1 MKLIRII
8 NLNYLIRTLFLIML
22 CLFSG
27 VAIGSNEVSYYLTMR
42 RALAD
47 IESGNDPAAR
57 NPKSTASGKYQFVKS
72 WNPYFKKRAGYT
84 WTSTVPKRGASK
96 TVRDKASERQDFL
109 FDLYFNEIVSP
120 WIINVRTRYL
130 AARKLSHAELLAL
143 VHRQGGEAGEKY
155 LKSGIDPY
163 SGKYGNKHIATHL
176 RAMRR
181 QMAFYSYL
189 DTQHEL
195 VKRR

>member
-1 MKLIRII
+1 MRTILAII
-8 NLNYLIRTLFLIML
+8 WLT
-22 CLFSG
+22 
-27 VAIGSNEVSYYLTMR
+27 VSSTALGATSVGYYLTMR

-96 TVRDKASERQDFL
+96 TVRDKASQRQDFL

-120 WIINVRTRYL
+120 WIIDVRTRYL

-155 LKSGIDPY
+155 LRSGIDPY

-189 DTQHEL
+189 DSQHEL